1 MAAIILGL
9 TFLMKKQSTP
19 IEYYILCGSFFAEVD
34 VAGCKNRYIDDATFT
49 ALGALYL
56 KPMPWSLL
64 WRLIVYSRVTTS
76 PIVLVFSLRGI
87 SPKLT
92 SLQ

>member
-1 MAAIILGL
+1 MHTQPSEYIVCVI
-9 TFLMKKQSTP
+9 FLCFRSR
-19 IEYYILCGSFFAEVD
+19 SS
-34 VAGCKNRYIDDATFT
+34 GCQKRYIDNATFT

-64 WRLIVYSRVTTS
+64 WRLMVYSRVTTS

-92 SLQ
+92 SLQYFVSV